1 MRKEDVIITIGRQTG
16 SGGREVGKRLAKK
29 LGVKCYDRELLELAA
44 KEGGFDQKIV
54 EKHDEKPT
62 TSFLYSLYM
71 GSASYGYGGASPI
84 GDMPLDHRIFL
95 AQFDSIRKIA
105 GEGSCVI
112 VGRCA
117 DYALEENSNVIS
129 VFILGDE
136 EDRISRMAERLSVSR
151 EKARE
156 EMIKTDKKRSSYYNY
171 YANRKWGSAGNYDLC
186 LNSSVFG
193 IDGCVDVIMK
203 AAETQ
208 FS

>member
-1 MRKEDVIITIGRQTG
+1 M
-16 SGGREVGKRLAKK
+16 
-29 LGVKCYDRELLELAA
+29 
-44 KEGGFDQKIV
+44 
-54 EKHDEKPT
+54 
-62 TSFLYSLYM
+62 
-71 GSASYGYGGASPI
+71 
-84 GDMPLDHRIFL
+84 
-95 AQFDSIRKIA
+95 
-105 GEGSCVI
+105 
-112 VGRCA
+112 GRCA
-117 DYALEENSNVIS
+117 DYALEDNSNVIS